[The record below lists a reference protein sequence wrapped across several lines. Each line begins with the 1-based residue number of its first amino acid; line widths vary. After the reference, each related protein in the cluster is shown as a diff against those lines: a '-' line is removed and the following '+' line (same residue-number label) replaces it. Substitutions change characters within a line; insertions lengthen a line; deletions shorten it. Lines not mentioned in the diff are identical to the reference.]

1 MFAHP
6 LFDKAVH
13 TLRIGLRVFTR
24 KGFPSRVELQC
35 NRIVRLADRDGGYHF
50 CICKRGNAAQSGN
63 RCRLN
68 TEEIHKNRIVASEIL
83 IGQIQ
88 KRRAAFAEL
97 FDEGA
102 QPFGAPDK
110 EDVVVAVAAFQN
122 LCVQYLVFWWEY
134 ILISG
139 TS

>member
-13 TLRIGLRVFTR
+13 TLRVGLRVFTR
-24 KGFPSRVELQC
+24 KGFPSRVEMQC
-35 NRIVRLADRDGGYHF
+35 NRIVRLPDGDGGNHF
-50 CICKRGNAAQSGN
+50 GICKRGNAAQAGN

-68 TEEIHKNRIVASEIL
+68 PEKIHKNRIVASEIL

-102 QPFGAPDK
+102 QPFGAPDE